1 MSDIRDKIKELVNE
15 FHLSDDSLRNCVD
28 YFIEQTK
35 AGLAKTTERGL
46 PMIPTFVTS
55 VPDGSEK
62 GTFLAVDLGGTNFR
76 VCSVKLNGDSTY
88 ELIQEKAP
96 IPHELM
102 VGNSYQFFDYL
113 ALQVE
118 KFLKFHHSDKFY
130 REPSSDPR
138 TPEVFKMGFTFSF
151 PVDQTGLNR
160 GKLIRWTKGFDIKD
174 AVGKDI
180 VGLLQS
186 HLNMRGLPVHVAAL
200 VNDTVGTLMSRS
212 YTKPNGGRTLIGCI
226 FGTGTNGAYSEKI
239 KSIPKFNAAGH
250 PEITDK
256 IMVINTEW
264 GSFDNDLVSTPDNRF
279 DKQVNQNTPNKG
291 FHMFEKRISGMFLG
305 ELLRLVLVELQVEG
319 YLFAETDELIS
330 DKLRKDALNKPWSI
344 DTSVCSKV
352 DADPTSDL
360 TEVEAI
366 VQSFFGYKTNLE
378 QRQAIQTVAK
388 AIGRRSAY
396 LSAIPIA
403 GIVIHTKGLEKFDT
417 IDIGADG
424 SVVEFYPGFESM
436 VREALRKTK
445 IGEDEKRI
453 TLGIAKDGSG
463 VGAALC
469 ALVA

>member
-1 MSDIRDKIKELVNE
+1 
-15 FHLSDDSLRNCVD
+15 
-28 YFIEQTK
+28 
-35 AGLAKTTERGL
+35 
-46 PMIPTFVTS
+46 
-55 VPDGSEK
+55 
-62 GTFLAVDLGGTNFR
+62 
-76 VCSVKLNGDSTY
+76 
-88 ELIQEKAP
+88 
-96 IPHELM
+96 
-102 VGNSYQFFDYL
+102 
-113 ALQVE
+113 
-118 KFLKFHHSDKFY
+118 
-130 REPSSDPR
+130 
-138 TPEVFKMGFTFSF
+138 
-151 PVDQTGLNR
+151 
-160 GKLIRWTKGFDIKD
+160 
-174 AVGKDI
+174 
-180 VGLLQS
+180 
-186 HLNMRGLPVHVAAL
+186 
-200 VNDTVGTLMSRS
+200 MSRS

-239 KSIPKFNAAGH
+239 KSIPKFNAAAH

-305 ELLRLVLVELQVEG
+305 ELLRLVLVELQAEG
-319 YLFAETDELIS
+319 YLFTETDELTS
-330 DKLRKDALNKPWSI
+330 DKVRKDALNKPWSI

-352 DADPTSDL
+352 DADSTSDL

-403 GIVIHTKGLEKFDT
+403 GIVIHTKALEKFDT